1 MRLIATKARTPT
13 RMHTTISI
21 PPQGPNVELQ
31 QLSRYAI
38 ISVLMKKISIVT
50 VVAFTW
56 LCAAVPGAQAPEIRI
71 GIIGT
76 DSSHSVAFTQLLN
89 DKSSPTHVPGA
100 RVVAAFKGGSPDVE
114 ASRTRIDRFAAE
126 LERKWGITFVNSIEE
141 LTAKVD
147 AVLLLS
153 VDGRPHLSQVRPVFA
168 TKKRVFIAKPLT
180 ASYADARDIVRLSR
194 ETGVPFFSSSS
205 LRFVADVQAIKN
217 SDKHGGILG
226 AFTFGPENLE
236 PHHPDLF
243 WYGIHAVEMLYTLLG
258 PGCVE
263 VTRVKTDSGDTVVG
277 RWKDGRIGTM
287 RGLIRGKQDYG
298 AVAFGTNA
306 VIATPVPMRSDYRGL
321 LVEIVKFFQ
330 TGVPPIQPDETLEI
344 IAFMEAAELSKARG
358 GTPVALAEVTRR

>member
-1 MRLIATKARTPT
+1 MTTP
-13 RMHTTISI
+13 
-21 PPQGPNVELQ
+21 NLAA
-31 QLSRYAI
+31 L
-38 ISVLMKKISIVT
+38 T
-50 VVAFTW
+50 VSCLGL
-56 LCAAVPGAQAPEIRI
+56 LCASAAPLAQTPEIRV

-76 DSSHSVAFTQLLN
+76 DTSHVTAFTKLLN
-89 DKSSPTHVPGA
+89 DKSDPNHVPGA

-126 LERKWGITFVNSIEE
+126 LKDKWGVEFVNSIEALAE
-141 LTAKVD
+141 KVD
-147 AVLLLS
+147 AVLLES
-153 VDGRPHLSQVRPVFA
+153 VDGRPHLSQVRPVFKA
-168 TKKRVFIAKPLT
+168 KKRVFIDKPFT
-180 ASYADARDIVRLSR
+180 ASYADAREIVRLSR
-194 ETGVPFFSSSS
+194 ASGVPFFSSSS
-205 LRFVADVQAIKN
+205 LRFVADVQALKN

-243 WYGIHAVEMLYTLLG
+243 WYGIHAVEMLYTMLG
-258 PGCVE
+258 PGCDQ

-298 AVAFGTNA
+298 AVAFGMNA

-330 TGVPPIQPDETLEI
+330 TGVPPVEPDETLEMM
-344 IAFMEAAELSKARG
+344 AFMAAAELSKARG
-358 GTPVALAEVTRR
+358 GAPVALAEMTREK